1 MGERKNSPSDKS
13 VQMSYDSNGMR
24 TQKSVDG
31 VKTNYYYDSN
41 KNLIALVKGND
52 TLLFYYDSDG
62 NTVEKTF
69 VNGQTKTITTGTDKG
84 AKNMKKIIQ
93 PISILLIITL
103 LSAICIIPY
112 AATIVNGGNYEF
124 TVVDAT
130 KVQKYVVGMI
140 DLTDDEKFLYDTNGD
155 NVLTVIDA
163 TNIQKII
170 VGSQFDTSEPSSLT
184 ETTSVYGTE
193 ASTETTISN
202 FSSACTEVTTEYSE
216 TTAYTEAT
224 TECVEETTIVDEPST
239 ESTETTTEE
248 VTELSTE
255 EYTEQI
261 TEQPTTEPKPTV
273 PPKSVKFNKNTI
285 TLGVGESYTLITTIE
300 NGDISQVAFTTSD
313 RKVAT
318 VDNNGKITAV
328 GTGTA
333 TITANTYNGLKTQCK
348 VTVKKLANS
357 IKLDKTSI
365 TLGIGEQYDFSSY
378 VPSGTAAYYRS
389 YYSDD
394 PNIAFVQKAGGLMT
408 AKKAGTTTVRCKMPN
423 GTQAT
428 CNVTVKP
435 LATSLKLNA
444 SEIVLYIGQ
453 SFDINSSVQKGTAAY
468 YRLYSSSNS
477 KIAAVTRGGGVVKG
491 VATGKATVTCT
502 LNNGKKA
509 ICNVYIMP
517 QSKKISNVPLI
528 GQSKLP
534 TGCETCSA
542 TMLLNFYGY
551 KISETTFADKY
562 LIKKPF
568 GYSNGSYT
576 GPDPNCAFVGTPYSS
591 NSYGAYAPIM
601 VKCMNKYLSD
611 KSYKAVEISGKSL
624 EYLSGKYVA
633 QGQPIMVWATI
644 NMSPSFKTTTWR
656 VNYTDENAKYKLG
669 SYYTWTA
676 GEHCLLLTGYDKDYY
691 YFNDPWTNARTRYSK
706 NLVNTRYN
714 ELGKQAVVMVK
725 K

>member
-1 MGERKNSPSDKS
+1 MTNKFRKILSS
-13 VQMSYDSNGMR
+13 
-24 TQKSVDG
+24 
-31 VKTNYYYDSN
+31 
-41 KNLIALVKGND
+41 
-52 TLLFYYDSDG
+52 
-62 NTVEKTF
+62 
-69 VNGQTKTITTGTDKG
+69 TIVG
-84 AKNMKKIIQ
+84 
-93 PISILLIITL
+93 SLLIC
-103 LSAICIIPY
+103 SAIGSTMSVS
-112 AATIVNGGNYEF
+112 AATASKYEYSVF
-124 TVVDAT
+124 DAT
-130 KVQKYVVGMI
+130 QLQKYLVSLC
-140 DLTDDEKFLYDTNGD
+140 DLTDTQKVLYDIDKNGE
-155 NVLTVIDA
+155 LTITDA
-163 TNIQKII
+163 TNIQKIVVGLTSDVPSENPTSSI
-170 VGSQFDTSEPSSLT
+170 V
-184 ETTSVYGTE
+184 
-193 ASTETTISN
+193 
-202 FSSACTEVTTEYSE
+202 
-216 TTAYTEAT
+216 
-224 TECVEETTIVDEPST
+224 
-239 ESTETTTEE
+239 ESTTMTTTEPTQATT
-248 VTELSTE
+248 VSTTNPATVE
-255 EYTEQI
+255 PTTIEPT
-261 TEQPTTEPKPTV
+261 TEQPTTEPKPTSV
-273 PPKSVKFNKNTI
+273 PKSVKLNKNDI
-285 TLGVGESYTLITTIE
+285 TFGIGEKYTLVTTVE

-453 SFDINSSVQKGTAAY
+453 SFDINSSVPKGTAAY

-542 TMLLNFYGY
+542 TMLLKHYGY
-551 KISETTFADKY
+551 NISETTFADKY
-562 LIKKPF
+562 LVKKPF

-633 QGQPIMVWATI
+633 QGQPIMIWATI
-644 NMSPSFKTTTWR
+644 NMLPSFKTTTWR

-706 NLVNTRYN
+706 SLVNTRYN
-714 ELGKQAVVMVK
+714 ELGKQAVVMVMK
-725 K
+725 

>member
-1 MGERKNSPSDKS
+1 MTNKFRKILSS
-13 VQMSYDSNGMR
+13 
-24 TQKSVDG
+24 T
-31 VKTNYYYDSN
+31 
-41 KNLIALVKGND
+41 IAG
-52 TLLFYYDSDG
+52 S
-62 NTVEKTF
+62 
-69 VNGQTKTITTGTDKG
+69 
-84 AKNMKKIIQ
+84 
-93 PISILLIITL
+93 LLIC
-103 LSAICIIPY
+103 SAIGSTMSVS
-112 AATIVNGGNYEF
+112 AATASKYEYS
-124 TVVDAT
+124 VSDAT
-130 KVQKYVVGMI
+130 QLQKYLVSLC
-140 DLTDDEKFLYDTNGD
+140 DLTDTQKVLYDIDKNGE
-155 NVLTVIDA
+155 LTITDA
-163 TNIQKII
+163 TNIQKIV
-170 VGSQFDTSEPSSLT
+170 VGLTSDIPSENPTSST
-184 ETTSVYGTE
+184 VESTTMT
-193 ASTETTISN
+193 ATKPTQATTTI
-202 FSSACTEVTTEYSE
+202 
-216 TTAYTEAT
+216 
-224 TECVEETTIVDEPST
+224 EPT
-239 ESTETTTEE
+239 
-248 VTELSTE
+248 
-255 EYTEQI
+255 

-313 RKVAT
+313 RKVVT

-394 PNIAFVQKAGGLMT
+394 PNIASVQKAGGLMT

-453 SFDINSSVQKGTAAY
+453 SFDLNSSIPKGTAAY
-468 YRLYSSSNS
+468 YRLYSSNNS
-477 KIAAVTRGGGVVKG
+477 KIATATRAGGIVKG
-491 VATGKATVTCT
+491 IGVGKTTVTCT

-509 ICNVYIMP
+509 ICDVYVVP
-517 QSKKISNVPLI
+517 KAKKISNVPLI

-562 LIKKPF
+562 LVKKPF

-601 VKCMNKYLSD
+601 AKCMNKYLSD

-633 QGQPIMVWATI
+633 QGQPIMIWATI

-691 YFNDPWTNARTRYSK
+691 YFNDPWTNTRTRYSK
-706 NLVNTRYN
+706 SLVNTRYN
-714 ELGKQAVVMVK
+714 ELGKQVVVMVK

>member
-1 MGERKNSPSDKS
+1 
-13 VQMSYDSNGMR
+13 
-24 TQKSVDG
+24 
-31 VKTNYYYDSN
+31 
-41 KNLIALVKGND
+41 
-52 TLLFYYDSDG
+52 
-62 NTVEKTF
+62 
-69 VNGQTKTITTGTDKG
+69 
-84 AKNMKKIIQ
+84 MKKIIQ
-93 PISILLIITL
+93 TISILLIITL
-103 LSAICIIPY
+103 LSVICTIPY

-124 TVVDAT
+124 SVIDAT

-202 FSSACTEVTTEYSE
+202 FSSTCTEVTTEYSE

-224 TECVEETTIVDEPST
+224 TECVEETTIVDEPTT

-248 VTELSTE
+248 VTEPSTE
-255 EYTEQI
+255 EYTEQITEQI
-261 TEQPTTEPKPTV
+261 TEQPTTEPKPTSV
-273 PPKSVKFNKNTI
+273 PKSVKLNKNNI
-285 TLGVGESYTLITTIE
+285 TLGKGEKYTLVTTVE
-300 NGDISQVAFTTSD
+300 NGDISQVEFTTDNSG
-313 RKVAT
+313 VIT
-318 VDNNGKITAV
+318 VDDKGKMTAV
-328 GTGTA
+328 GIGVT
-333 TITANTYNGLKTQCK
+333 TITAKTYNGLTAKCK

-365 TLGIGEQYDFSSY
+365 TLGVGEQYDFSSY
-378 VPSGTAAYYRS
+378 VPSGTAAYFRS

-394 PNIAFVQKAGGLMT
+394 PNIASVQKAGGLMT

-453 SFDINSSVQKGTAAY
+453 SFDINSSVPKGTAAY

-509 ICNVYIMP
+509 ISNVYIMP

-542 TMLLNFYGY
+542 TMLLKHYGY
-551 KISETTFADKY
+551 NISETTFADKY
-562 LIKKPF
+562 LVKKPF

-633 QGQPIMVWATI
+633 QGQPIMIWATI

-669 SYYTWTA
+669 SYYTWIA
-676 GEHCLLLTGYDKDYY
+676 REHCLVMTGYDNYYY

-706 NLVNTRYN
+706 SLVNTRYN

>member
-1 MGERKNSPSDKS
+1 MTNKFRKILSS
-13 VQMSYDSNGMR
+13 
-24 TQKSVDG
+24 T
-31 VKTNYYYDSN
+31 
-41 KNLIALVKGND
+41 IAG
-52 TLLFYYDSDG
+52 S
-62 NTVEKTF
+62 
-69 VNGQTKTITTGTDKG
+69 
-84 AKNMKKIIQ
+84 
-93 PISILLIITL
+93 LLIC
-103 LSAICIIPY
+103 SAIGSTMSVS
-112 AATIVNGGNYEF
+112 AATASKYEYS
-124 TVVDAT
+124 VSDAT
-130 KVQKYVVGMI
+130 QLQKYLVSLC
-140 DLTDDEKFLYDTNGD
+140 DLTDTQKVLYDIDKNGE
-155 NVLTVIDA
+155 LTITDA
-163 TNIQKII
+163 TNIQKIVVGLTSDIPSENPTSSI
-170 VGSQFDTSEPSSLT
+170 V
-184 ETTSVYGTE
+184 
-193 ASTETTISN
+193 
-202 FSSACTEVTTEYSE
+202 
-216 TTAYTEAT
+216 
-224 TECVEETTIVDEPST
+224 
-239 ESTETTTEE
+239 ESTTMTTTEPTQATT
-248 VTELSTE
+248 VSTTNPATVE
-255 EYTEQI
+255 PTTIEPT
-261 TEQPTTEPKPTV
+261 TEQPTTEPKPTSV
-273 PPKSVKFNKNTI
+273 PKSVKLNKNDI
-285 TLGVGESYTLITTIE
+285 TFGIGEKYTLVTTVE

-333 TITANTYNGLKTQCK
+333 TITANTYNGLKAQCK

-378 VPSGTAAYYRS
+378 VPSGTAAYFRS

-394 PNIAFVQKAGGLMT
+394 PNIASVQKAGGLMT

-453 SFDINSSVQKGTAAY
+453 SFDLNSSIPKGTAAY
-468 YRLYSSSNS
+468 YRLYSSNNS
-477 KIAAVTRGGGVVKG
+477 KIATATRAGGIVKG
-491 VATGKATVTCT
+491 IGVGKTTVTCT

-509 ICNVYIMP
+509 ICDVYVVPKAM
-517 QSKKISNVPLI
+517 KISNVPLI

-562 LIKKPF
+562 LVKKPF

-601 VKCMNKYLSD
+601 AKCMNKYLSD

-633 QGQPIMVWATI
+633 QGQPIMIWATI

-669 SYYTWTA
+669 SYYTWIA
-676 GEHCLLLTGYDKDYY
+676 GEHCLVMTGYDNYYY

-706 NLVNTRYN
+706 SVVNSRYA

>member
-1 MGERKNSPSDKS
+1 MTNKFRKILSS
-13 VQMSYDSNGMR
+13 
-24 TQKSVDG
+24 T
-31 VKTNYYYDSN
+31 
-41 KNLIALVKGND
+41 IAG
-52 TLLFYYDSDG
+52 S
-62 NTVEKTF
+62 
-69 VNGQTKTITTGTDKG
+69 
-84 AKNMKKIIQ
+84 
-93 PISILLIITL
+93 LLIC
-103 LSAICIIPY
+103 SAIGSTMSVS
-112 AATIVNGGNYEF
+112 AATASKYEYS
-124 TVVDAT
+124 VSDAT
-130 KVQKYVVGMI
+130 QLQKYLVSLC
-140 DLTDDEKFLYDTNGD
+140 DLTDTQKVLYDIDKNGE
-155 NVLTVIDA
+155 LTITDA
-163 TNIQKII
+163 TNIQKIVVGLTSDVPSENPTSSI
-170 VGSQFDTSEPSSLT
+170 V
-184 ETTSVYGTE
+184 
-193 ASTETTISN
+193 
-202 FSSACTEVTTEYSE
+202 
-216 TTAYTEAT
+216 
-224 TECVEETTIVDEPST
+224 
-239 ESTETTTEE
+239 ESTTMTTTEPTQATT
-248 VTELSTE
+248 VSTTNPATVE
-255 EYTEQI
+255 PTTIEPT
-261 TEQPTTEPKPTV
+261 TEQPTTEPKPTSV
-273 PPKSVKFNKNTI
+273 PESVKLNKNDI
-285 TLGVGESYTLITTIE
+285 TFGIGEKYTLVTTVE

-394 PNIAFVQKAGGLMT
+394 PNIASVQKAGGLMT

-453 SFDINSSVQKGTAAY
+453 SFDLNSSIPKGTAAY
-468 YRLYSSSNS
+468 YRLYSSNNS
-477 KIAAVTRGGGVVKG
+477 KIATATRAGGIVKG
-491 VATGKATVTCT
+491 IGVGKTTVTCT

-509 ICNVYIMP
+509 ICDVYVVP
-517 QSKKISNVPLI
+517 KAKKISNVPLI

-562 LIKKPF
+562 LVKKPF

-601 VKCMNKYLSD
+601 AKCMNKYLSN

-633 QGQPIMVWATI
+633 QGQPIMIWATI

-669 SYYTWTA
+669 SYYTWIA
-676 GEHCLLLTGYDKDYY
+676 GEHCLVMTGYDNYYY

-706 NLVNTRYN
+706 SVVNSRYA